1 MQTTED
7 GAGRRPRW
15 VYDEGSDPDPRFSL
29 ANERTSLAWI
39 RTSLALVAG
48 GVGLT
53 SVATVADLP
62 SLLDVVAAVACL
74 TGGLL
79 AVRAAL
85 GWARGER
92 ALRLGRPLP
101 APRSLAVLAVL
112 VLLIGL
118 VLASFALSE
127 AW

>member
-1 MQTTED
+1 MPTD
-7 GAGRRPRW
+7 GAQERRPRW
-15 VYDEGSDPDPRFSL
+15 VYAEGDDPDPRFSL

-53 SVATVADLP
+53 SLAKIADLP
-62 SLLDVVAAVACL
+62 RWLDVLAALACL

-79 AVRAAL
+79 SVRAAV
-85 GWARGER
+85 GWARVER
-92 ALRLGRPLP
+92 ALRVGQPLP

-112 VLLIGL
+112 VLMLGL
-118 VLASFALSE
+118 VLASFAL
-127 AW
+127 AQAR